1 MSRGTRGIRQ
11 LLQLPLR
18 DLLVRP
24 SPRYTEMLTS
34 LSAFSLFNAS
44 IAAISRIDSSTF
56 PCSPR
61 LPEINQSSFH
71 LPGTRT
77 QRLDLLRPSLNSQFN
92 FCNLPH
98 LYYHTLS
105 RSALRSCL
113 EAIVPYQIRG
123 LCVFFRRLFQTA
135 VCRSNSPITFI
146 YERKDIGFVLHL
158 EPVEDG
164 IARSGFSGC

>member
-1 MSRGTRGIRQ
+1 
-11 LLQLPLR
+11 
-18 DLLVRP
+18 
-24 SPRYTEMLTS
+24 MLTS

-44 IAAISRIDSSTF
+44 IAAISRIESSTF

-61 LPEINQSSFH
+61 LPEINQSSLH

-77 QRLDLLRPSLNSQFN
+77 QHLDLLHPSLNGQFN

-98 LYYHTLS
+98 LHHTLS
-105 RSALRSCL
+105 RSAPRSGL

-164 IARSGFSGC
+164 IARGSFSGR